1 MLRLEGGEMLRRG
14 GAKGEALN
22 NHRGI
27 PTRERISLWLKK
39 KKKKNLKS
47 VILPVKLELSSA
59 TDSPS
64 SPP

>member
-1 MLRLEGGEMLRRG
+1 MLRLEGGEMHRRG
-14 GAKGEALN
+14 GAKGEALK

-27 PTRERISLWLKK
+27 PTREGISLWL

>member
-14 GAKGEALN
+14 GAKGEALK

-39 KKKKNLKS
+39 KKKKK
-47 VILPVKLELSSA
+47 KK
-59 TDSPS
+59 T
-64 SPP
+64 